1 MFSCCILEFEGF
13 LRLDGVDMLPVG
25 GTLDSGIQTA
35 EEEPTVEDD
44 LFKRELILPTIALN
58 EEECLLPCLSHV
70 LGLSC
75 SVLFLMSDFDGE
87 AGFQDIFISAFVGS
101 PSWILGD
108 SIVQ

>member
-1 MFSCCILEFEGF
+1 MAEEVEGF
-13 LRLDGVDMLPVG
+13 LRLDGVDVLPVG
-25 GTLDSGIQTA
+25 GPLDSDIQTA

-58 EEECLLPCLSHV
+58 EEDCLLSCLSHV

-101 PSWILGD
+101 PS
-108 SIVQ
+108 

>member
-1 MFSCCILEFEGF
+1 MAIFSCCMVEEVLEGF

-25 GTLDSGIQTA
+25 ATLDSGIHTA
-35 EEEPTVEDD
+35 EEAPTVEDD

-101 PSWILGD
+101 PS
-108 SIVQ
+108 

>member
-1 MFSCCILEFEGF
+1 MVAEVLEGF
-13 LRLDGVDMLPVG
+13 LRLDGVDILPVG

-35 EEEPTVEDD
+35 EEDPTVEDD

-58 EEECLLPCLSHV
+58 EEECLLPCLLSHV

-101 PSWILGD
+101 PS
-108 SIVQ
+108 